1 VCSEV
6 SSGHCGRIEVTAT
19 LTASLDRA
27 PFHDAQTYNELA
39 TAIRSGRIPPL
50 PKGYSSA
57 LSSVIKSM
65 LNINVS
71 HILPHQ
77 STLNALANVSLTQ
90 PAMRPSTQQLL
101 RIEQLMYA
109 KKLIDVNK
117 M

>member
-1 VCSEV
+1 MYGLRNVCSEV
-6 SSGHCGRIEVTAT
+6 SSGHCGRIEDAAT
-19 LTASLDRA
+19 LTASSDRA

-39 TAIRSGRIPPL
+39 PAIRSGRIPPL

-77 STLNALANVSLTQ
+77 STLSAPVNVSLDT
-90 PAMRPSTQQLL
+90 ACHAAIDSAAAENRT
-101 RIEQLMYA
+101 
-109 KKLIDVNK
+109 IDVC
-117 M
+117 